1 MKFTKRLVV
10 GLVSTGIIATLFT
23 GCTNKD
29 VTPVRAESAEEAI
42 NLFNEYNKSN
52 DIENMVSLYSKVYLD
67 SVGYSSGTVV
77 KMLEANRK
85 NAEITKSETESIE
98 VIDENIEKAVVNMA
112 IMEDGKEVPYTYNYA
127 MVKEDDGWAV
137 SPDGVIECT
146 NAEAPEIVSGKLN
159 IYLSKMIKL
168 VDGYI
173 LRADISNNSSKAYS
187 FGKEGNLCKVVVETT
202 EGEYSTSMLEE
213 VKLDKKVKT
222 YFMARF
228 DELEGE
234 VKKVTVTNVYDIED
248 DAIKEDSIRDIII
261 YEK

>member
-1 MKFTKRLVV
+1 MRFTKRLVV

-23 GCTNKD
+23 GCINKE
-29 VTPVRAESAEEAI
+29 VTPFRAESAEEAI

-127 MVKEDDGWAV
+127 MIKEADGWAV

-146 NAEAPEIVSGKLN
+146 NVEAPEIASGKLN

-202 EGEYSTSMLEE
+202 EGEYSTPMLEE

-222 YFMARF
+222 YFMARL

-234 VKKVTVTNVYDIED
+234 IKKVTVTNVYDIED